1 MNLSFTDSF
10 LLRIWS
16 NKTIER
22 KESIYIC
29 IFFFLRDFLIEISRL
44 HYSSKIETFFL
55 SDLCVT
61 SIQNRVDRN
70 ASNATPTIYCNSMQL
85 SNA

>member
-22 KESIYIC
+22 KESIC

-44 HYSSKIETFFL
+44 HYSSKIETFF

-61 SIQNRVDRN
+61 SIQNQSKREQRDF
-70 ASNATPTIYCNSMQL
+70 YDLCNSMQL